1 MAESAAAAAKGGKS
15 WSTEES
21 LDLVLT
27 VFSHENPQL
36 NIKGWKEISQKL
48 QKIYPDKSLDA
59 FSNHSRQ
66 QFQKIRR
73 PFLAKSG
80 GDASTTKGE
89 GANDNGKPS
98 KLKGSRKRNAPA
110 PETDD
115 ADDEGAPVVAAN
127 NPRKARAPK
136 GRVSKKLKTGAPG
149 FRAINFEGES
159 EVEEEQ
165 SKVKPK
171 QDRKPETYKT
181 KVEVKNRDDIDT
193 GTVLDKNLKIQG
205 INGHAPEGMEIEEF

>member
-15 WSTEES
+15 WSTEQS

-27 VFSHENPQL
+27 VLSHENPQL
-36 NIKGWKEISQKL
+36 SVKGWKEISQKL
-48 QKIYPDKSLDA
+48 QKVYPDKSLDA
-59 FSNHSRQ
+59 FKK
-66 QFQKIRR
+66 QFQKIRS
-73 PFLAKSG
+73 PFLAKLG

-89 GANDNGKPS
+89 AANDNGKPS

-115 ADDEGAPVVAAN
+115 SDDEGAPVVAAN
-127 NPRKARAPK
+127 KPRKARVPK
-136 GRVSKKLKTGAPG
+136 GRVPKKLKTGAPG
-149 FRAINFEGES
+149 FRAINVEGGS

-165 SKVKPK
+165 RKVKTK
-171 QDRKPETYKT
+171 QDRNPDAHKT
-181 KVEVKNRDDIDT
+181 KVEVENQKGIDT

-205 INGHAPEGMEIEEF
+205 INGHAPEGLEIEEF